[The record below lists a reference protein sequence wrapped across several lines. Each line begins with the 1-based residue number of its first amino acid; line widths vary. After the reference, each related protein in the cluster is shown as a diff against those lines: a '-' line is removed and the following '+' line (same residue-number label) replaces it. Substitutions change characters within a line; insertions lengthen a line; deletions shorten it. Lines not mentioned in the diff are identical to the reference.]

1 MSAGETRLASRVHVA
16 PPDWVPPAKS
26 PFMTRFAIIALF
38 CAPLFAQWPSY
49 PPNKPDMNGP
59 PPKAA
64 DGHPDLSGV
73 WDRGMPPVKGQ
84 QPFTNL
90 PSMLEGGLPLQP
102 WAAELRRQRLEQ
114 NSREHPDAHCLP
126 LHPVQLH
133 SHPQPRK
140 IIQTPN
146 EVLIIYEANDG
157 LRQIFTD
164 GRPLPTDPEPWWF
177 GYSVGKWDGDT
188 LVVNSIGFRD
198 MSWIDEQGTPMRE
211 GGKLIE
217 RFRRPNFGTLEI
229 EITVD
234 DPQTFTKPWTVELT
248 QHLMPNT
255 ELIEFVC
262 AENNRSLPHLVG
274 KQ

>member
-1 MSAGETRLASRVHVA
+1 MNRVALLA
-16 PPDWVPPAKS
+16 
-26 PFMTRFAIIALF
+26 LL
-38 CAPLFAQWPSY
+38 CAPLAQLQVLGQWPSY
-49 PPNKPDMNGP
+49 PPNAKVDLSAPA
-59 PPKAA
+59 PKAA

-73 WDRGMPPVKGQ
+73 WDRGMPPDPKMR
-84 QPFTNL
+84 PFQNL
-90 PSMLEGGLPLQP
+90 PSMLEGGLPFQP
-102 WAAELRRQRLEQ
+102 WAAELRRQRAEQ
-114 NSREHPDAHCLP
+114 NSKDHPDAHCLP

-133 SHPQPRK
+133 SHPQPKK
-140 IIQTPN
+140 IIQTPG

-164 GRPLPTDPEPWWF
+164 GRSLPVDPEPWWY

-198 MSWIDEQGTPMRE
+198 MSWIDEEGTPMRE
-211 GGKLIE
+211 GGKLTE
-217 RFRRPNFGTLEI
+217 RFRRPDFGHLEI

-234 DPQTFTKPWTVELT
+234 DPKTFTKPWTVKLT
-248 QHLMPNT
+248 QRLMPNT

-274 KQ
+274 K